1 MMIFEGFIPEFFTH
15 RVMPSSTLSVNALSS
30 GAALTMSILGLAG
43 SSALTVARKPLS
55 VVNRSSP

>member
-1 MMIFEGFIPEFFTH
+1 MVIFEGVIPELVTH

-30 GAALTMSILGLAG
+30 GAALIIRILGFGG

-55 VVNRSSP
+55 PVNLSSP